1 MKEESWSMRDEREDR
16 LDRISQGVDTPTG
29 QIWTDET
36 KGTIVPDT
44 GWTQHYDV
52 LKELGD
58 CHAAV
63 GDYENACECY
73 DKAAVLAPD
82 EAGPYVG
89 GGVIALQSDKLD
101 DAEAAFRVACR
112 LDPNSSKAWCGLAM
126 VSQRRDKH
134 SHALKLY
141 LKSLELNCDDLTALL
156 GLFQVSCRMG
166 SFSTVIHYLKVYLD
180 LHPGDTSVMF
190 CLATLQLKD
199 GNLFEA
205 GCLLEKIIAIEPD
218 NIDAVN
224 LMEEVEHAQAQK
236 IGTA

>member
-1 MKEESWSMRDEREDR
+1 MQDERENGPN
-16 LDRISQGVDTPTG
+16 RISHSIDTPTG
-29 QIWTDET
+29 QIWADDT

-58 CHAAV
+58 CHATV
-63 GDYENACECY
+63 GDYENARQCY
-73 DKAAVLAPD
+73 DKAADLAPD

-89 GGVIALQSDKLD
+89 TGVIALHTDKLD

-112 LDPNSSKAWCGLAM
+112 LDPNNGKAWCGLAM
-126 VSQRRDKH
+126 VSQRRGKH
-134 SHALKLY
+134 SQSLELY

-156 GLFQVSCRMG
+156 GLFQVSCQIG
-166 SFSTVIHYLKVYLD
+166 SFSMVIHYLKVYLD
-180 LHPGDTSVMF
+180 LHPGDVSVMF

-199 GNLFEA
+199 ENLFEA
-205 GCLLEKIIAIEPD
+205 GCLLKQIIAIDPD

-236 IGTA
+236 VGTT